1 MEFGIQRADT
11 ASAKEVISPSSPIRL
26 AVLRFSQSK

>member
-1 MEFGIQRADT
+1 LLAIGLSLF
-11 ASAKEVISPSSPIRL
+11 SPSSPIRL